1 MTRFS
6 LPIETLQSI
15 TELLIDAD
23 TLITDGDTLQKLRDQ
38 FGANDSTYLW
48 AQQTRAL
55 LKEMKHNIQPVNEYN
70 IRAYQSK
77 AERNPSRSGLK

>member
-15 TELLIDAD
+15 TELLVDAD
-23 TLITDGDTLQKLRDQ
+23 TLITDGDNLQKLRDQ
-38 FGANDSTYLW
+38 YGPDDSTYLW

-55 LKEMKHNIQPVNEYN
+55 LKEMKNNIQP
-70 IRAYQSK
+70 IWQK
-77 AERNPSRSGLK
+77 

>member
-15 TELLIDAD
+15 TELLVDAD
-23 TLITDGDTLQKLRDQ
+23 TLITDGDNLQKLRDQ
-38 FGANDSTYLW
+38 YGPDDSTYLW

-55 LKEMKHNIQPVNEYN
+55 LKEIKNNIQP
-70 IRAYQSK
+70 IWQK
-77 AERNPSRSGLK
+77 

>member
-38 FGANDSTYLW
+38 FGPNDSTYLW

-55 LKEMKHNIQPVNEYN
+55 LKEMKHNIQP
-70 IRAYQSK
+70 ICQK
-77 AERNPSRSGLK
+77 